1 MKCLNCGA
9 ELTDDTK
16 FCSYCGAKI
25 EQDEEMPSITKPTE
39 QSDAANECVEF
50 DNSFYSEP
58 TTDGEVKSNKYKEKV
73 LGAWSE
79 LSKFGKVAT
88 IGLSVFVILMLIAF
102 LAGRIVAGIISIVQ
116 IAVVIV
122 AVLMKKNIIKVTYNW
137 LSLVALTVSLILIIP
152 YFSLFKI
159 NSADYVKYNWD
170 EIILAEMLPKPE
182 SPYGEVVL
190 NSDDNLSLE
199 VTKTT
204 ATQYKEYIEACKDK
218 GFTIDTETTGSFF
231 YSFNDKGY
239 KLSLSYYVS
248 DSEMHINLDSAME
261 METVTWPD
269 SNLAKLLPVPKST
282 IGKIYSNDTDSFS
295 VYIGNTTIDD
305 YNDYVKACE
314 DKGFTVDEQKKAKT
328 FSAKNADSYKLSVDY
343 KGNNI
348 IYISVAEP
356 EFDVTIEVECV
367 ENWIFSKYDVE
378 LSIDDDFEGTIPHGD
393 KKSFDVVLKRGKHT
407 ISFESTE
414 DSTLDGEI
422 EVEITKVETVKL
434 KISCSSFG
442 VDVELV
448 SGTTAKDN
456 TSKETTPNTENT
468 QKPTDTAGA
477 PDAWTNLLEKHYE
490 DVKKQFE
497 DAGFT
502 NITCVAHEIDY
513 NENNVFEGS
522 VVNIAIGENGDI
534 CTFEKGEQWSKD
546 IKIRIDYRVKPEK
559 AENLTIENNA
569 DFASLM
575 KITDQTDTATIK
587 TFVNAHKGDTIEFD
601 GCIAFMM
608 KHNNYKTRFDVCLA
622 GGDYEGKVYGPLFSF
637 ENVSYYDMNVSG
649 SDTVSQGMKFRIVA
663 SIVGF
668 NDSGNYI
675 ILKPVALEA
684 R

>member
-39 QSDAANECVEF
+39 QSDAANEYIEF

-58 TTDGEVKSNKYKEKV
+58 TTNGEIKSNKYKEKV
-73 LGAWSE
+73 LGAWSK

-88 IGLSVFVILMLIAF
+88 TGLSVFVILMLIAF

-116 IAVVIV
+116 IAVII
-122 AVLMKKNIIKVTYNW
+122 AAILMKKNIIKVTYNW
-137 LSLVALTVSLILIIP
+137 LSLVALAVSFILIIP

-248 DSEMHINLDSAME
+248 DSVMHINLDSAME

-282 IGKIYSNDTDSFS
+282 TGKIYSNDTDSFS

-314 DKGFTVDEQKKAKT
+314 DKGFTVDKQKKAKT

-343 KGNNI
+343 KGNNV

-407 ISFESTE
+407 ISFESAE

-434 KISCSSFG
+434 KVSCSSFG

-456 TSKETTPNTENT
+456 ASKETTSNTTESKSETELEPSGNT
-468 QKPTDTAGA
+468 TETAKPSPVSYSTNDYETAKKG
-477 PDAWTNLLEKHYE
+477 DSGVFSYKNKSGSYDIYWIINFDDGYVYWFTEGNGDSTCDK
-490 DVKKQFE
+490 VKIVSGTLNDKIKVTWHDGGEEWSWHLHFKYVNNPVTLIVN
-497 DAGFT
+497 DHNGFT
-502 NITCVAHEIDY
+502 NEFTTTDLD
-513 NENNVFEGS
+513 G
-522 VVNIAIGENGDI
+522 AIELCN
-534 CTFEKGEQWSKD
+534 TK
-546 IKIRIDYRVKPEK
+546 
-559 AENLTIENNA
+559 TIVE
-569 DFASLM
+569 
-575 KITDQTDTATIK
+575 
-587 TFVNAHKGDTIEFD
+587 
-601 GCIAFMM
+601 
-608 KHNNYKTRFDVCLA
+608 Y
-622 GGDYEGKVYGPLFSF
+622 
-637 ENVSYYDMNVSG
+637 
-649 SDTVSQGMKFRIVA
+649 
-663 SIVGF
+663 
-668 NDSGNYI
+668 
-675 ILKPVALEA
+675 
-684 R
+684 

>member
-39 QSDAANECVEF
+39 QSDAANEYIEF

-58 TTDGEVKSNKYKEKV
+58 TTNGEIKSNKYKEKV
-73 LGAWSE
+73 LGAWSK

-88 IGLSVFVILMLIAF
+88 TGLSVFVILMLIAF

-116 IAVVIV
+116 IAVII
-122 AVLMKKNIIKVTYNW
+122 AAILMKKNIIKVTYNW
-137 LSLVALTVSLILIIP
+137 LSLVALAVSFILIIP

-182 SPYGEVVL
+182 SPCGEVVL

-248 DSEMHINLDSAME
+248 DSVMHINLDSAME

-282 IGKIYSNDTDSFS
+282 TGKIYSNDTDSFS

-314 DKGFTVDEQKKAKT
+314 DKGFTVDKQKKAKT

-343 KGNNI
+343 KGNNV

-393 KKSFDVVLKRGKHT
+393 KKSFDVVLKREKHT
-407 ISFESTE
+407 ISFESAE

-422 EVEITKVETVKL
+422 EVEITKAETVKL

-456 TSKETTPNTENT
+456 NSKETASNTENT

-477 PDAWTNLLEKHYE
+477 PDVWTNLLEKHYE

-587 TFVNAHKGDTIEFD
+587 TFVNAHKGETIEFD
-601 GCIAFMM
+601 GCITFMM

>member
-39 QSDAANECVEF
+39 QSDAANEYIEF

-58 TTDGEVKSNKYKEKV
+58 TTNGEIKSNKYKEKV
-73 LGAWSE
+73 LGAWSK

-88 IGLSVFVILMLIAF
+88 TGLSVFVILMLIAF

-116 IAVVIV
+116 IAVII
-122 AVLMKKNIIKVTYNW
+122 AAILMKKNIIKVTYNW
-137 LSLVALTVSLILIIP
+137 LSLVALAVSFILIIP

-182 SPYGEVVL
+182 SPCGEVVL

-248 DSEMHINLDSAME
+248 DSVMHINLDSAME

-282 IGKIYSNDTDSFS
+282 TGKIYSNDTDSFS

-314 DKGFTVDEQKKAKT
+314 DKGFTVDKQKKAKT

-343 KGNNI
+343 KGNNV

-407 ISFESTE
+407 ISFESAE

-422 EVEITKVETVKL
+422 EVEITKAETVKL

-456 TSKETTPNTENT
+456 NSKETASNTENT

-477 PDAWTNLLEKHYE
+477 PDVWTNLLEKHYE

-587 TFVNAHKGDTIEFD
+587 TFVNAHKGETIEFD
-601 GCIAFMM
+601 GCITFMM